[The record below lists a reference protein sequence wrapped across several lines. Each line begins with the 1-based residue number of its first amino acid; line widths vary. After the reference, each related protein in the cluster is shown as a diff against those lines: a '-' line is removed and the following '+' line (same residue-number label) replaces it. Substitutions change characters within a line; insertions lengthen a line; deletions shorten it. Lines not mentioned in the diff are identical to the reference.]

1 MSKKKITKEELTRI
15 FESLKAEG
23 KTTFTRVDLQERIDP
38 KFHINTPVITELEEK
53 GVLVKV
59 AKSGRTITYSL
70 DEVAKAESIIAK
82 KIETEGEASLDDVDE
97 MFGDV
102 LKTIDNLG
110 TRVGRFKGVIEDKDA
125 QIRRLE
131 ADKNYYKMKCEEYRV
146 KTVVLQEKL
155 NDLK

>member
-15 FESLKAEG
+15 LTSLKAEG

-38 KFHINTPVITELEEK
+38 QFHINTPVITELEEK

-59 AKSGRTITYSL
+59 GKNGRTITYSL

-97 MFGDV
+97 VFGNV
-102 LKTIDNLG
+102 LKTIDTLG

-131 ADKNYYKMKCEEYRV
+131 ADKDYYKRKCEEYRV
-146 KTVVLQEKL
+146 KTVLLQEKL